1 MSVVSLA
8 DKVVWVDFDFM
19 EQFMVDVFTGL
30 GVPLEDAKVCADVL
44 IASDK
49 RGIDSHGVNRLK
61 PMYYNRIKAGV
72 QNAVTKFEIER
83 EGPTTAVVNGNTGM
97 GHLIA
102 KKSMQLA
109 IDKAKKYGTA
119 MVVSKNSTHF
129 GIAGYYA
136 LMAAEAGMIGICGTN
151 ARPSVSPT
159 YGYEPMMGTNP
170 LTIGMPSDEE
180 FPFLLD
186 PATSI
191 IQRGKVEVAARTNT
205 PLAEGLVI
213 GADGGFLTDP
223 NEVLDKLTKG
233 EASLLPV
240 GSKAETGGYKGYGY
254 CAVVEILSAALQS
267 GAFLKA
273 INGVNLGHFFMAF
286 DISAFVDLDDFKKTT
301 GDILRSLR
309 ASKKIEGEDRIYT
322 AGEKEHLAWLYR
334 QDKGVPLNKSLQTE
348 MIQMRDELGLDTKFP
363 FE

>member
-1 MSVVSLA
+1 MSENVA
-8 DKVVWVDFDFM
+8 WVDFDFM
-19 EQFMVDVFTGL
+19 EQFMVDVFTGS
-30 GVPLEDAKVCADVL
+30 GVPLEGAKVCADVL
-44 IASDK
+44 ITSDK

-61 PMYYNRIKAGV
+61 PMYYDRIKKGM
-72 QNAVTKFEIER
+72 QNAVTKFEVER

-129 GIAGYYA
+129 GIAGYYVM
-136 LMAAEAGMIGICGTN
+136 MAVEEGLIGICGTN

-170 LTIGMPSDEE
+170 LTIGMPSDED
-180 FPFLLD
+180 FPFILD

-205 PLAEGLVI
+205 PIAEGLVI
-213 GADGGFLTDP
+213 GANGAFLTDP
-223 NEVLDKLTKG
+223 NEILVKLKEG
-233 EASLLPV
+233 EASFMPV
-240 GSKAETGGYKGYGY
+240 GGKAETGGYKGYGY
-254 CAVVEILSAALQS
+254 CSVVEILSAALQS

-273 INGVNLGHFFMAF
+273 ITGVNLGHFFMAF
-286 DISAFVDLDDFKKTT
+286 DISAFTDLDDFKKTT

-309 ASKKIEGEDRIYT
+309 ASKKIEGAERIYT

-334 QDKGVPLNKSLQTE
+334 KDKGVPLNSSLQKE
-348 MIQMRDELGLDTKFP
+348 MLQMRDELGLDTKFP

>member
-1 MSVVSLA
+1 MSEEVA
-8 DKVVWVDFDFM
+8 WVGFDAM

-30 GVPLEDAKVCADVL
+30 GVPLEDARVCAEVL
-44 IASDK
+44 ISSDK

-61 PMYYNRIKAGV
+61 PMYYDRIRQGI
-72 QNAVTKFEIER
+72 QNPVTDLVIER

-102 KKSMQLA
+102 MKSMQIA
-109 IDKAKKYGTA
+109 IDKAKEYGTA

-136 LMAAEAGMIGICGTN
+136 LMAADEGMIGICGTN

-170 LTIGMPSDEE
+170 LTIGMPSDED
-180 FPFLLD
+180 FPFILD

-191 IQRGKVEVAARTNT
+191 IQRGKVEVAARINT
-205 PLAEGLVI
+205 PIDEGLVI
-213 GADGGFLTDP
+213 GAEGNFLTDP
-223 NEVLDKLTKG
+223 NEILTKLKIG
-233 EASLLPV
+233 EAALMPV
-240 GSKAETGGYKGYGY
+240 GGKAETGGYKGYGY
-254 CAVVEILSAALQS
+254 ATVVELLSAALQG

-273 INGVNLGHFFMAF
+273 ITGVNLGHFFMAF
-286 DISAFVDLDDFKKTT
+286 DISQFTDLDEFKKTT
-301 GDILRSLR
+301 GDILRTLR
-309 ASKKIEGEDRIYT
+309 ASKKIEGADRIYT
-322 AGEKEHLAWLYR
+322 AGEKEHLAWLDR
-334 QDKGVPLNKSLQTE
+334 KDKGVPLNKSLQQE
-348 MIQMRDELGLDTKFP
+348 MLQMRDELGLDTRFS